1 MLSGFLEAA
10 TSILFL
16 ARNSLLRLAFL
27 FTVEGLALFFLV
39 IGTGVV
45 PPPDSMEKEKALPM
59 VRESLKTLPCLSSDW
74 QRARHWMAR
83 EESFPTAAI
92 FAYF

>member
-1 MLSGFLEAA
+1 M
-10 TSILFL
+10 
-16 ARNSLLRLAFL
+16 
-27 FTVEGLALFFLV
+27 

-45 PPPDSMEKEKALPM
+45 PPLDSMEKEKALPM
-59 VRESLKTLPCLSSDW
+59 VRESLKSLPCLSSDW

-83 EESFPTAAI
+83 EESFSPTVAI